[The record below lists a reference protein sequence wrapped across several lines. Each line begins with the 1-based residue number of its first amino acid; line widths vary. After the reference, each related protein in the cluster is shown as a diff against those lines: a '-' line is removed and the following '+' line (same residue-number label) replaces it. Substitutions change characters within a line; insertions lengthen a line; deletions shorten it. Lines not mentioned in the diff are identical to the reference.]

1 MTPEDMT
8 VNGVRIQAGPEPERK
23 ASRALS
29 LPSGKP
35 AAIRKGFGRDLMRAQ
50 RVAGPDA
57 DPTAVV
63 FALIAE
69 LVEVDG
75 RRIVYEDVLAMDL
88 EDVLTLQG
96 EVVGPNFHNPPPP
109 SSPPSFTSESG

>member
-1 MTPEDMT
+1 MTPEEMT
-8 VNGVRIQAGPEPERK
+8 INGVRIQVAPEPERK
-23 ASRALS
+23 ARRALS
-29 LPSGKP
+29 LPSGKR

-50 RVAGPDA
+50 RVAGPEA

-75 RRIVYEDVLAMDL
+75 RGLIYEDVLAMDL

-96 EVVGPNFHNPPPP
+96 EVVGPNLQNPPPP
-109 SSPPSFTSESG
+109 SSLHSFTSDSE